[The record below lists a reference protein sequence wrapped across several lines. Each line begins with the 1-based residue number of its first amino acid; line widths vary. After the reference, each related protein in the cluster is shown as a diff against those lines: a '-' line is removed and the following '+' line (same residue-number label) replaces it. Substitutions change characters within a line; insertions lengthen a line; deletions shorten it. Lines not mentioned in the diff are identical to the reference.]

1 MKIIQCWDDGVTDDI
16 RLMEIFRRHGARATF
31 NLNFGRHEK
40 ERKSW
45 PNLFRGTKVVSK
57 LALGEL
63 VDVYR
68 DFPVANHTLT
78 HPWLT
83 RIPTA
88 EAAEEIRKGKD
99 TLEQLFGREIPGFAY
114 PFGDYNPEVMQLV
127 RDAGHSYARTV
138 VKQSPSFPP
147 GDSMAFHPDCHF
159 LADNFWS
166 LFEQAKA
173 DERVFYF
180 WGHSYELVTEE
191 DWNSFEEKIA
201 RLSNDRAVEW
211 EDIADLAG
219 TIDTTEG
226 ISPDALRK
234 PGRSS

>member
-16 RLMEIFRRHGARATF
+16 RLIEILRRHGARATF
-31 NLNFGRHEK
+31 NLNFGRHGR
-40 ERKSW
+40 ERKSGG
-45 PNLFRGTKVVSK
+45 RITK

-63 VDVYR
+63 AEVYK

-83 RIPTA
+83 RIPTC
-88 EAAEEIRKGKD
+88 EAAEEIRQGKD
-99 TLEQLFGREIPGFAY
+99 ALEQLFGREIPGFAY

-138 VKQSPSFPP
+138 IKQSPCFPP
-147 GDSMAFHPDCHF
+147 EDPMAFHPDCHF

-180 WGHSYELVTEE
+180 WGHSYELATEK
-191 DWNSFEEKIA
+191 DWSDFEEKIA
-201 RLSNDRAVEW
+201 RLSNDPAVEW
-211 EDIADLAG
+211 EDIANLTFA
-219 TIDTTEG
+219 
-226 ISPDALRK
+226 
-234 PGRSS
+234 RS

>member
-16 RLMEIFRRHGARATF
+16 RLIEILRRHGARATF
-31 NLNFGRHEK
+31 NLNFGRHGS
-40 ERKSW
+40 ERKSGG
-45 PNLFRGTKVVSK
+45 RITK

-63 VDVYR
+63 AEVYK

-83 RIPTA
+83 RIPTC
-88 EAAEEIRKGKD
+88 EAAEEIRQGKD
-99 TLEQLFGREIPGFAY
+99 ALEQLFGREIPGFAY

-138 VKQSPSFPP
+138 IKQSPCFPP
-147 GDSMAFHPDCHF
+147 EDPMAFHPDCHF

-180 WGHSYELVTEE
+180 WGHSYELATEK
-191 DWNSFEEKIA
+191 DWSDFEEKIA
-201 RLSNDRAVEW
+201 RLSNDPAVEW
-211 EDIADLAG
+211 EDIANLTFA
-219 TIDTTEG
+219 
-226 ISPDALRK
+226 
-234 PGRSS
+234 RS